1 MTQLPAARSKKAHWA
16 GYIMSALPVL
26 VLVAS
31 AVAKLMRPPSVVQ
44 GFAQLGFPESLIAT
58 LGVLELVCA
67 VVYVVPRT
75 SVVGAILLTG
85 YLGGAVAANARAG
98 QNVIFPVIVGV
109 LVWGGLFM
117 RDERLRELIP
127 VKR

>member
-1 MTQLPAARSKKAHWA
+1 MNSKKTLWA

-31 AVAKLMRPPSVVQ
+31 AGAKLMRPPSVVQ
-44 GFAQLGFPESLIAT
+44 GFAQLGFPESEIVK
-58 LGVLELVCA
+58 LGILELVCTVLYA
-67 VVYVVPRT
+67 VPRT

-98 QNVIFPVIVGV
+98 QNVTFPVIFGV

-117 RDERLRELIP
+117 RDQRLRELIP

>member
-1 MTQLPAARSKKAHWA
+1 
-16 GYIMSALPVL
+16 
-26 VLVAS
+26 
-31 AVAKLMRPPSVVQ
+31 
-44 GFAQLGFPESLIAT
+44 
-58 LGVLELVCA
+58 LVCTVLYA
-67 VVYVVPRT
+67 VPRT

-98 QNVIFPVIVGV
+98 QNVIFPVIIGV

-117 RDERLRELIP
+117 RDQRVRELIP